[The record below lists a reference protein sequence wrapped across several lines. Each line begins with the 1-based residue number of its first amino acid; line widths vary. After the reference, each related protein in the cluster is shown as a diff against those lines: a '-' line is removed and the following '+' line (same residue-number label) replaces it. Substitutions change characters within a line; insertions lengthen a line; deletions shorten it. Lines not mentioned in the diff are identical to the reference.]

1 MKPINYTDKIPGRY
15 IDTLTPVNKTVRVL
29 NKTRIMKIKIKKWI
43 HFWALMI
50 GFSSYKK
57 H

>member
-1 MKPINYTDKIPGRY
+1 MKPINYTDKIVGRY

-29 NKTRIMKIKIKKWI
+29 NKTRIMKIKKWI

>member
-1 MKPINYTDKIPGRY
+1 MKPIDYTDKIVGRY
-15 IDTLTPVNKTVRVL
+15 IDTLTPVNKTVRVI
-29 NKTRIMKIKIKKWI
+29 NKTRMAKIKKWI
-43 HFWALMI
+43 HFWSLML